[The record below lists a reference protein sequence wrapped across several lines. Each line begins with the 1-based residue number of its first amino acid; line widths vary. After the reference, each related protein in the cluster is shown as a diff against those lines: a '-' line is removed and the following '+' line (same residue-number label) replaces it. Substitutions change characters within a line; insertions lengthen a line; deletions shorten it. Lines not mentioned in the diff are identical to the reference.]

1 VNNMTQN
8 HYVKYG
14 TLSGLLLLCTILLNT
29 AEDNP
34 RLALA
39 QITPAPEKFG
49 STEDSSTDSS
59 PDTGDGNG
67 DDQNDGSIGS
77 SGADGD
83 DDADGKGVSEGAS
96 ASDEQ
101 QDEATEEDSTEIS
114 DSNDENDGQST
125 IEEPATSEGT
135 NPLVEAII
143 NQVNDV
149 LSASGIPGL

>member
-1 VNNMTQN
+1 MTQN

-49 STEDSSTDSS
+49 SADDSSTNSS

-67 DDQNDGSIGS
+67 DDQNDGSTDS
-77 SGADGD
+77 SDANGD
-83 DDADGKGVSEGAS
+83 DDADGNDVSEDAS
-96 ASDEQ
+96 SSDEQ
-101 QDEATEEDSTEIS
+101 QDETTEEDSTEIS
-114 DSNDENDGQST
+114 DSNDDSDGKST
-125 IEEPATSEGT
+125 IEEQA
-135 NPLVEAII
+135 NPLMEAII
-143 NQVNDV
+143 NQVNNA

>member
-1 VNNMTQN
+1 MPQN
-8 HYVKYG
+8 QYVKYG

-29 AEDNP
+29 TEDNS

-49 STEDSSTDSS
+49 STEDSSTNSS
-59 PDTGDGNG
+59 PDTGDGND
-67 DDQNDGSIGS
+67 DDQNDGSTGS

-83 DDADGKGVSEGAS
+83 DVSEDVS
-96 ASDEQ
+96 SSDET
-101 QDEATEEDSTEIS
+101 TEEDSTEIS

-125 IEEPATSEGT
+125 IEEPTTSEDT
-135 NPLVEAII
+135 NPLREAII
-143 NQVNDV
+143 KQVNDA

>member
-1 VNNMTQN
+1 MTQN

-14 TLSGLLLLCTILLNT
+14 TLSGLLLICTILLST

-49 STEDSSTDSS
+49 STEDSSTNSS
-59 PDTGDGNG
+59 PDTGDGND
-67 DDQNDGSIGS
+67 DDQNDGSTGS

-83 DDADGKGVSEGAS
+83 DVSEDVS
-96 ASDEQ
+96 SSDET
-101 QDEATEEDSTEIS
+101 TEEDSTEIS

-125 IEEPATSEGT
+125 IEEPATSEDT
-135 NPLVEAII
+135 NPLREAII
-143 NQVNDV
+143 KQVNDA

>member
-1 VNNMTQN
+1 MTQN

-67 DDQNDGSIGS
+67 DAQNEGSTGS
-77 SGADGD
+77 SGTDGD
-83 DDADGKGVSEGAS
+83 DVSEDAS
-96 ASDEQ
+96 SSN
-101 QDEATEEDSTEIS
+101 EATGEDSTEIS
-114 DSNDENDGQST
+114 DSNDENEGQST
-125 IEEPATSEGT
+125 IEEPATSEDT
-135 NPLVEAII
+135 NPLREAII
-143 NQVNDV
+143 KQVNDA

>member
-1 VNNMTQN
+1 M
-8 HYVKYG
+8 
-14 TLSGLLLLCTILLNT
+14 LLCLILLNT
-29 AEDNP
+29 AEDNQ
-34 RLALA
+34 RRALA

-49 STEDSSTDSS
+49 GADDSSTNSS
-59 PDTGDGNG
+59 PDTEDGND

-77 SGADGD
+77 HGADGD
-83 DDADGKGVSEGAS
+83 DDADGNGVSEGAS

-101 QDEATEEDSTEIS
+101 QDEVTEEDSTEIF

-125 IEEPATSEGT
+125 IEEPATPEGT

-149 LSASGIPGL
+149 SASGISGL

>member
-1 VNNMTQN
+1 MPQN

-14 TLSGLLLLCTILLNT
+14 LFSGLLLLCTILLNT
-29 AEDNP
+29 TEDNP

-39 QITPAPEKFG
+39 QITPASEKFG

-67 DDQNDGSIGS
+67 DVQNEGSTGS
-77 SGADGD
+77 SGTDGAD
-83 DDADGKGVSEGAS
+83 VSE
-96 ASDEQ
+96 DESSS
-101 QDEATEEDSTEIS
+101 DEATEEDSTEIS

-125 IEEPATSEGT
+125 IEEPTTSEDT
-135 NPLVEAII
+135 NPLREAII
-143 NQVNDV
+143 KQVNDA

>member
-1 VNNMTQN
+1 MPQN
-8 HYVKYG
+8 QYVKYG

-67 DDQNDGSIGS
+67 DDQNEGSTGS

-83 DDADGKGVSEGAS
+83 DVSEDVS
-96 ASDEQ
+96 SS
-101 QDEATEEDSTEIS
+101 DEATEEDSTEIS
-114 DSNDENDGQST
+114 DSNDGQST
-125 IEEPATSEGT
+125 IEEPATSEDT
-135 NPLVEAII
+135 NPLREVII
-143 NQVNDV
+143 KQVNDA